1 MKTPPR
7 NSSLSES
14 VYEHIKGM
22 LLTLQLKPGDKVP
35 ENKIA
40 TQLGI
45 SRTPIREAL
54 RRLESEG
61 VINIYP
67 NRFAEV
73 ITMDDNYVRQ
83 LGQTRI
89 AIDTMLTKLAVYYGS
104 NADFNRLRQLA
115 DICTEAAKT
124 DDNIL
129 RTKSDEDFH
138 MELANISRNQLLIKF
153 QSNLSLRVAL
163 LIVWKYLKIDNR
175 LYEESLAH
183 QKLAEALMARDEKLA
198 VKIATDHLISFY
210 SMDDDLPYHFWG

>member
-1 MKTPPR
+1 MNNTSK
-7 NSSLSES
+7 NNLSES
-14 VYEHIKGM
+14 VYEYIKEM

-61 VINIYP
+61 VIVIYP

-73 ITMDDNYVRQ
+73 ITFDEDYIRQ

-89 AIDTMLTKLAVYYGS
+89 AIDMMLTKLAVYYGS
-104 NADFNRLRQLA
+104 NADFNHLRQLA
-115 DICTEAAKT
+115 EICTEATKT
-124 DDNIL
+124 EDYIL
-129 RTKSDEDFH
+129 RTKSDQDFH

-153 QSNLSLRVAL
+153 QSNLALPVAL
-163 LIVWKYLKIDNR
+163 LVMWKYIKTDKE
-175 LYEESLAH
+175 YEESLAH
-183 QKLAEALMARDEKLA
+183 QKLTDALMARDEKLA

-210 SMDDDLPYHFWG
+210 SMDTVLPYNFDS